1 MPRSKIS
8 KRRISRQPYKSLSSR
23 NSKSLR
29 RTLTKKVNLSIKN
42 LESQMKAQIK
52 VREFALQSE
61 NLEMIAY
68 SNKIIMIMLL
78 QLIVEGSKKALQV
91 ANEYSDKTGIKLDE
105 ASLKRQLNKLPTVK
119 STVKKAQNSFHK
131 PTLSTIA
138 SPLSSLGPR

>member
-8 KRRISRQPYKSLSSR
+8 KRRISRQSHKSSSSR
-23 NSKSLR
+23 NNKSLR

-131 PTLSTIA
+131 PTLSTTA
-138 SPLSSLGPR
+138 YFVQS